1 MVGEH
6 PKLMVK
12 VFVICNLSLKVVIQ
26 GAWDQIEKL
35 GSYRTWY
42 TTREV

>member
-26 GAWDQIEKL
+26 GAWDQKKKAPT
-35 GSYRTWY
+35 YKK
-42 TTREV
+42 